1 MNMHLPQ
8 STALT
13 KGTTL
18 FHDFC
23 SELVTRYQFLSRIPQ
38 DVENSFLAKMITS
51 MHAFDIQ

>member
-23 SELVTRYQFLSRIPQ
+23 SELVTRYQFPSRIPQ
-38 DVENSFLAKMITS
+38 DVEKQLSR
-51 MHAFDIQ
+51 